1 VSLSVHRQRQP
12 AALSSVCP
20 SGVAIRVTT
29 VRRHDELCAIR
40 ANVMRRINRASA
52 FGGGEY
58 PERLDILAP
67 IWVESLGVAHFNKCQ
82 KRPASAATCSRNH
95 DIRPGEGDRPARPRW
110 RREQPTDPRT
120 SRRLGALKSPSAGSA
135 LVTAYYRRLQPSNR
149 SAWAWAGSS
158 VPEPPAW
165 RREAPPPLDR
175 GRATRTMS
183 YGVDEYETPA
193 LARMGGEARRHSA
206 DDAQLVVSHH
216 DGGRRDHEQV

>member
-1 VSLSVHRQRQP
+1 MPTLAIKIVAANTTIPCSTAEIEGRTCARSFAKIASKIIPPVRGIGWHRGVSLSVHRQRQP

-149 SAWAWAGSS
+149 SAWAWAWQLCTRAS
-158 VPEPPAW
+158 
-165 RREAPPPLDR
+165 RLAP
-175 GRATRTMS
+175 
-183 YGVDEYETPA
+183 
-193 LARMGGEARRHSA
+193 
-206 DDAQLVVSHH
+206 
-216 DGGRRDHEQV
+216 